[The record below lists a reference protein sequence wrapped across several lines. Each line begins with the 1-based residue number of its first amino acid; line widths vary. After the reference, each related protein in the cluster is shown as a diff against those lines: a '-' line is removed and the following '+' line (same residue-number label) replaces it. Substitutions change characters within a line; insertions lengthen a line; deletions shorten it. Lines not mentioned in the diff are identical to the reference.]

1 MQVQTA
7 RHAYNIS
14 SYGFW
19 CNLSLISTLS
29 KKFGIQ
35 TGVSDHSLDPLL
47 VPLISVAAG
56 GRIIEKHIT
65 LSKETDGLDDP
76 VALTPDQF
84 SLMTSKI
91 RELEQLDHDMIIAE
105 LYDMFGEDTIE
116 TIMGDGEKKLAP
128 SEEQNYTR
136 TNRSIHVMGDM
147 KAGQRIRN
155 YYKSGTGS
163 GGMVNVSGVV
173 DIPEGLKLSGAVKV
187 DSELEKLYKDWEKEN
202 PYEIGLGWGGEPD
215 SQKEMP
221 VDDDTIARAASKN
234 DTALVIIG
242 RTAGED
248 RDIAPEEG
256 SWKLTKDEL
265 SILRRVKAAF
275 KETVVILNVGNVIDM
290 SFVADYIYVRI
301 RNFIKNL
308 RGCP

>member
-1 MQVQTA
+1 MYLLMK
-7 RHAYNIS
+7 HI
-14 SYGFW
+14 
-19 CNLSLISTLS
+19 
-29 KKFGIQ
+29 
-35 TGVSDHSLDPLL
+35 LDWNKY
-47 VPLISVAAG
+47 
-56 GRIIEKHIT
+56 IEKAREVVSEGCV
-65 LSKETDGLDDP
+65 LLENKKNVLPLKKD
-76 VALTPDQF
+76 A
-84 SLMTSKI
+84 KI
-91 RELEQLDHDMIIAE
+91 AIFGRAQL
-105 LYDMFGEDTIE
+105 
-116 TIMGDGEKKLAP
+116 
-128 SEEQNYTR
+128 
-136 TNRSIHVMGDM
+136 
-147 KAGQRIRN
+147 N

-173 DIPEGLKLSGAVKV
+173 DIPEGLKLSGAVKI

-221 VDDDTIARAASKN
+221 IDDDTIARAASKN

-275 KETVVILNVGNVIDM
+275 K
-290 SFVADYIYVRI
+290 
-301 RNFIKNL
+301 
-308 RGCP
+308 